1 VKSDPCADLLRAAV
15 GFALVPLTEPE
26 LRLLHHWM
34 DSWRGIGDV
43 VAVMAP
49 QGYDLELRRYNGRGW
64 RAMFFP
70 SGLRALAHFEAGSA
84 WALSPWE
91 AVQRAAGDAPRK
103 RERGEA
109 APRDWTISDESP
121 R

>member
-1 VKSDPCADLLRAAV
+1 
-15 GFALVPLTEPE
+15 
-26 LRLLHHWM
+26 
-34 DSWRGIGDV
+34 
-43 VAVMAP
+43 MAR
-49 QGYDLELRRYNGRGW
+49 DLELRRYNGRGW

-70 SGLRALAHFEAGSA
+70 NGFEHSLTADAGEA